1 MNKFEIFWFEP
12 NNGKQKAAKFY
23 FLTSRTNSNWKND
36 GYPFF
41 FSFTLQTW
49 TVDNKPEVK
58 VTPCKEYKLFF
69 SLLFNIGVVSLVLY
83 AIYELN

>member
-1 MNKFEIFWFEP
+1 MENKKLQNFTFWLPE
-12 NNGKQKAAKFY
+12 QI
-23 FLTSRTNSNWKND
+23 LTERLTVIR
-36 GYPFF
+36 F
-41 FSFTLQTW
+41 FSFTLQAW

>member
-1 MNKFEIFWFEP
+1 MENKKLQNFTFWLPE
-12 NNGKQKAAKFY
+12 QI
-23 FLTSRTNSNWKND
+23 LTERMTVIR
-36 GYPFF
+36 FF

>member
-1 MNKFEIFWFEP
+1 MNKSEIFGLRKIENKKLQNFTFWLPE
-12 NNGKQKAAKFY
+12 QI
-23 FLTSRTNSNWKND
+23 LTERLTVIR
-36 GYPFF
+36 F

-49 TVDNKPEVK
+49 TVDYKPEVK

-69 SLLFNIGVVSLVLY
+69 SLLFNIGVLSLVLY